1 MHEEH
6 EDIIAVLRRRPG
18 STVEDLA
25 AMLLAPAG
33 RDLVAEL
40 EALEAAG
47 QVRSSRVGSEREWFA
62 PSADVS

>member
-1 MHEEH
+1 MREEH
-6 EDIIAVLRRRPG
+6 EDIIAALRRRPG

-25 AMLLAPAG
+25 AMLLAPAT

-47 QVRSSRVGSEREWFA
+47 RARSQRVGSEREWFT
-62 PSADVS
+62 PSVDVT